1 VKGQAIV
8 GFRQG
13 ETFLHRQVLA
23 RFNAANRSMMA
34 KDRALA
40 FRRNIATYSLVNV
53 PERAAQHVLGVILTS
68 KMLAA
73 EAWH

>member
-1 VKGQAIV
+1 
-8 GFRQG
+8 
-13 ETFLHRQVLA
+13 
-23 RFNAANRSMMA
+23 MMA